1 MAVRRASQILLSR
14 QDGQGWWSARSAGD
28 VTLAAEALLVREFLG
43 IRTAEVTN
51 AAAQQIRSLQQ
62 ADGRWT
68 GSGESGAEGDG
79 PAAAGDLSASV
90 LAYLALR
97 LAGDSADAYHMA
109 VAAGWIRDAGG
120 VGAAGVLARA
130 WLATFGL
137 AGWEDIPVPAPELIY
152 LPGRYAAS
160 RPDRAVWAG
169 PPGSAL
175 TIIGTLRPSRRAA
188 V

>member
-1 MAVRRASQILLSR
+1 M
-14 QDGQGWWSARSAGD
+14 
-28 VTLAAEALLVREFLG
+28 TLEAEALLVREVLG

-62 ADGRWT
+62 ADGRWA
-68 GSGESGAEGDG
+68 GSGESAAESQG

-120 VGAAGVLARA
+120 VFAAGLLARA

-137 AGWEDIPVPAPELIY
+137 AAWKDVPVPAPERIY

-160 RPDRAVWAG
+160 RPDRAVWGRPAG
-169 PPGSAL
+169 VAL
-175 TIIGTLRPSRRAA
+175 TIIGDVAA
-188 V
+188 DPAAAD